1 MSKIMDIK
9 VRVLE
14 IPLKTPWQTFL
25 YATATRAHCV
35 VQIVTE
41 DGILGYGEASPAAAF
56 MGETAYTMETVINRY
71 LKPVAAGRSVFEISR
86 INDLMDHAIAGNTS
100 AKAAVDIGIHDAA
113 GKTLKVPVYVL
124 LGGKCREQAEL
135 AWSMGFK
142 DFDASLEEAREYI
155 RMGFK
160 VMKVKV
166 GKNLAEDTKL
176 VGTLRDIFGPDV
188 PLRMDANQ
196 GYAPAEAIALL
207 NRVARFNPESF
218 EQPVKKWNLE
228 GMRHVRDH
236 SHSVP
241 IMADESISSLQEA
254 HNAIQAGA
262 ADYYNI
268 KVGKVGGLYRA
279 CQVAAL
285 VEASGFQ
292 AAAGSNLELGIGEAA
307 SVHFILSQPA
317 VCLPS
322 DALCGTGLH
331 TENLVKNPM
340 RMEGGVLSCPEV
352 PGLGVEVDEEIFR

>member
-1 MSKIMDIK
+1 MSKIVDLK

-25 YATATRAHCV
+25 YSTATRAHCV

-41 DGILGYGEASPAAAF
+41 DKVFGYGEASPAAAF

-71 LKPVAAGRSVFEISR
+71 LKPVVTGRSVFEIAR
-86 INDLMDHAIAGNTS
+86 INDLMDQAIAGNTS

-124 LGGKCREQAEL
+124 LGGKSRDQVEL

-142 DFDASLEEAREYI
+142 DFGASVEEAKEYI
-155 RMGFK
+155 KMGFR

-166 GKNLAEDTKL
+166 GKNIRDDTKL

-196 GYAPAEAIALL
+196 GYSPGEAIALL
-207 NRVARFNPESF
+207 RSVAQFNPESF

-228 GMRHVRDH
+228 GMCHVRNH

-241 IMADESISSLQEA
+241 IMADESISSLQDA
-254 HNAIQAGA
+254 HNAIKAGA

-279 CQVAAL
+279 CQIAAM

-317 VCLPS
+317 VSLPS

-340 RMEGGVLSCPEV
+340 KMEGGVLSVHEV
-352 PGLGVEVDEEIFR
+352 PGLGAEVDEEIFR

>member
-1 MSKIMDIK
+1 MSKIVDLK
-9 VRVLE
+9 VRV
-14 IPLKTPWQTFL
+14 
-25 YATATRAHCV
+25 
-35 VQIVTE
+35 
-41 DGILGYGEASPAAAF
+41 
-56 MGETAYTMETVINRY
+56 
-71 LKPVAAGRSVFEISR
+71 FEIAR
-86 INDLMDHAIAGNTS
+86 VNDFMDQAIAGNTS

-113 GKTLKVPVYVL
+113 GKALKVPVYDL
-124 LGGKCREQAEL
+124 LGGKSREQVEL

-142 DFDASLEEAREYI
+142 DFDASVHEAKEYI
-155 RMGFK
+155 KLGFK

-166 GKNLAEDTKL
+166 GKNIREDGKL
-176 VGTLRDIFGPDV
+176 VETLRDIFGPDV

-196 GYAPAEAIALL
+196 GYSPVEAVGLL
-207 NRVARFNPESF
+207 NRTAEFNPESF

-228 GMRHVRDH
+228 GMRYVRNH

-241 IMADESISSLQEA
+241 IMADESISSLQDA
-254 HNAIQAGA
+254 HNVIQAGA

-279 CQVAAL
+279 CQVAAM
-285 VEASGFQ
+285 VEAAGFQ

-317 VCLPS
+317 VSLPS

-340 RMEGGVLSCPEV
+340 KMEGGVLSVPEV
-352 PGLGVEVDEEIFR
+352 PGLGVEVDEENFR

>member
-1 MSKIMDIK
+1 MSKIVDLK
-9 VRVLE
+9 VKVLE
-14 IPLKTPWQTFL
+14 IPLQTPWQTFL
-25 YATATRAHCV
+25 YSTATRAHCL

-71 LKPVAAGRSVFEISR
+71 LKPVVVGQNVLDISK
-86 INDLMDHAIAGNTS
+86 INDLMDQMIAGNTS

-113 GKTLKVPVYVL
+113 GKTLAVPVYNL
-124 LGGKCREQAEL
+124 LGGKSRERVEL

-142 DFDASLEEAREYI
+142 DFDASVEEARKYI
-155 RMGFK
+155 KLGFK

-166 GKNLAEDTKL
+166 GKNIEEDTKI
-176 VGTLRDIFGPDV
+176 VGKLRNIFGPDV

-196 GYAPAEAIALL
+196 GYTPGDAIAFL
-207 NRVARFNPESF
+207 NRVAIFTPESF
-218 EQPVKKWNLE
+218 EQPVRKWNLE
-228 GMRHVRDH
+228 GMRHVRNH
-236 SHSVP
+236 SCSIP
-241 IMADESISSLQEA
+241 IMADESISSLHEA
-254 HNAIQAGA
+254 HNTIQGSC

-285 VEASGFQ
+285 VEAAGFK

-307 SVHFILSQPA
+307 SVHFIVSQPA

-331 TENLVKNPM
+331 RENVVKNPM
-340 RMEGGVLSCPEV
+340 KMHEGMLSCPDL
-352 PGLGVEVDEEIFR
+352 PGLGIEVDEGLFK

>member
-1 MSKIMDIK
+1 MSKIVDLK
-9 VRVLE
+9 VKVLE

-41 DGILGYGEASPAAAF
+41 DGIFGYGEASPAAAF

-71 LKPVAAGRSVFEISR
+71 LKPVVVGRSVLDIAM
-86 INDLMDHAIAGNTS
+86 INDLMDLAIAGNTS

-113 GKTLKVPVYVL
+113 GKTLKVPAYVL
-124 LGGKCREQAEL
+124 LGGKCREEVEL

-142 DFDASLEEAREYI
+142 DFDASVEEAKEYVQL
-155 RMGFK
+155 GFK

-166 GKNLAEDTKL
+166 GKNIEEDTKL
-176 VGTLRDIFGPDV
+176 VGRLREIFGPDV

-196 GYAPAEAIALL
+196 GYTPGDAIAFLK
-207 NRVARFNPESF
+207 RAAQFNPESF
-218 EQPVKKWNLE
+218 EQPVRKWNLE
-228 GMRHVRDH
+228 GMRHVRNH
-236 SHSVP
+236 SCAIP
-241 IMADESISSLQEA
+241 IMADESISSLHDA
-254 HNAIQAGA
+254 HNVIQAGA

-279 CQVAAL
+279 CQVAAM

-307 SVHFILSQPA
+307 SVHFIVSQPA
-317 VCLPS
+317 VSLPS

-331 TENLVKNPM
+331 TENLVHNPM
-340 RMEGGVLSCPEV
+340 KMRGGVLSCPEL
-352 PGLGVEVDEEIFR
+352 PGLGVEVDEGIFQ